1 MPRYSAT
8 FTRTFSGKRGTARL
22 FRKQNTMQ
30 IDIIWLRDNFRQ
42 FNKQYFGDKLPEPR
56 FFIGRSRSQLGSL
69 SYKRGLILGRQ
80 LFSRGNSANAFTLSI
95 SNFYDQTEYQFR
107 NVLLH
112 EMIHLSIAA
121 SGVKDSSPHGVVF
134 RGMMA
139 RLNHEG
145 WDIHVMTKMEGVKKA
160 YTGSKTIIRQF
171 LVLAI
176 ETTNGKRYLSSV
188 NPKFAREINQR
199 ISEAKGITAYRWY
212 TTDNRWFENMPR
224 VRSLRGRLVETAT
237 FEKLTTSMTPIPF
250 H

>member
-1 MPRYSAT
+1 
-8 FTRTFSGKRGTARL
+8 
-22 FRKQNTMQ
+22 MQ

-42 FNKQYFGDKLPEPR
+42 FNKQYFGDNLPEPR
-56 FFIGRSRSQLGSL
+56 FFIGRSKSQLGSL
-69 SYKRGLILGRQ
+69 AYKRGLILGKQ
-80 LFSRGNSANAFTLSI
+80 IFCRGNMANAFTLSM

-121 SGVKDSSPHGVVF
+121 SRVKDTSPHGVVF

-139 RLNHEG
+139 RLNREG
-145 WDIHVMTKMEGVKKA
+145 WDIRVMTRMEGTKKA

-176 ETTNGKRYLSSV
+176 ETRNGKRYLSSV
-188 NPKFAREINQR
+188 NPKFAREINAR
-199 ISEAKGITAYRWY
+199 LNEAKEIEAHHWY

-224 VRSLRGRLVETAT
+224 VRSLRGRYVDAAT
-237 FEKLTTSMTPIPF
+237 YAKLTALMTPITL

>member
-1 MPRYSAT
+1 
-8 FTRTFSGKRGTARL
+8 
-22 FRKQNTMQ
+22 MQ
-30 IDIIWLRDNFRQ
+30 IDMIWLRDNFRQ

-56 FFIGRSRSQLGSL
+56 FFIGRSKSQLGSL
-69 SYKRGLILGRQ
+69 SFKRGLILGRQ
-80 LFSRGNSANAFTLSI
+80 LFNRGNTANAFTLSI

-139 RLNHEG
+139 RLNREG

-160 YTGSKTIIRQF
+160 YTGSKTIIRQY

-176 ETTNGKRYLSSV
+176 QTTEGKRYLSSV
-188 NPKFAREINQR
+188 NPRFAREINAR
-199 ISEAKGITAYRWY
+199 IRAAKEVSAAKWY

-224 VRSLRGRLVETAT
+224 VRSLRGRHVDTTT
-237 FEKLTTSMTPIPF
+237 FEKLTNVMTPISF
-250 H
+250 

>member
-1 MPRYSAT
+1 
-8 FTRTFSGKRGTARL
+8 
-22 FRKQNTMQ
+22 
-30 IDIIWLRDNFRQ
+30 
-42 FNKQYFGDKLPEPR
+42 
-56 FFIGRSRSQLGSL
+56 
-69 SYKRGLILGRQ
+69 
-80 LFSRGNSANAFTLSI
+80 
-95 SNFYDQTEYQFR
+95 
-107 NVLLH
+107 
-112 EMIHLSIAA
+112 
-121 SGVKDSSPHGVVF
+121 
-134 RGMMA
+134 MA

-160 YTGSKTIIRQF
+160 YMGSKTIIRQF

>member
-1 MPRYSAT
+1 
-8 FTRTFSGKRGTARL
+8 
-22 FRKQNTMQ
+22 MQ

-42 FNKQYFGDKLPEPR
+42 FNKQYFDDKLPEPR

-80 LFSRGNSANAFTLSI
+80 LFNRGNSANAFTLSM

-121 SGVKDSSPHGVVF
+121 SGVKDSSPHGTVF

-139 RLNHEG
+139 RLNREG
-145 WDIHVMTKMEGVKKA
+145 WDIHVMTKMEGTKKA
-160 YTGSKTIIRQF
+160 YTGSKTIIRQY
-171 LVLAI
+171 LVLAM
-176 ETTNGKRYLSSV
+176 ETRDGKRFLSSV
-188 NPKFAREINQR
+188 NPRFAREIN
-199 ISEAKGITAYRWY
+199 AKINKAKEIVNSRWY
-212 TTDNRWFENMPR
+212 TTDNRWFEDMPR
-224 VRSLRGRLVETAT
+224 VRSLRGRHVDDAT
-237 FEKLTTSMTPIPF
+237 YGKLTTLMTPITF

>member
-1 MPRYSAT
+1 
-8 FTRTFSGKRGTARL
+8 
-22 FRKQNTMQ
+22 MQ

-56 FFIGRSRSQLGSL
+56 FFIGRSKSQLGSL
-69 SYKRGLILGRQ
+69 AYKRGLVLGRQ
-80 LFSRGNSANAFTLSI
+80 LFNRGNSANAFTLSM

-139 RLNHEG
+139 RLNREG
-145 WDIHVMTKMEGVKKA
+145 WDIHVMTKMEGTKKA
-160 YTGSKTIIRQF
+160 YTGSKTIIRQY

-176 ETTNGKRYLSSV
+176 ETRDGKRFLSSV
-188 NPKFAREINQR
+188 NPRFAREINTR
-199 ISEAKGITAYRWY
+199 LHEAKEIVNSRWY
-212 TTDNRWFENMPR
+212 TTDNRWFEDMPR
-224 VRSLRGRLVETAT
+224 VRSLRGRNVDDAT
-237 FEKLTTSMTPIPF
+237 YGKLTSLMTPITF

>member
-1 MPRYSAT
+1 M
-8 FTRTFSGKRGTARL
+8 
-22 FRKQNTMQ
+22 
-30 IDIIWLRDNFRQ
+30 IWLRDNFRQ

-56 FFIGRSRSQLGSL
+56 FFIGRSKSQLGSL
-69 SYKRGLILGRQ
+69 SFKRGLILGRQ
-80 LFSRGNSANAFTLSI
+80 LFNRGNTANAFTLSI

-139 RLNHEG
+139 RLNREG

-160 YTGSKTIIRQF
+160 YTGSKTIIRQY

-176 ETTNGKRYLSSV
+176 QTTEGKRYLSSV
-188 NPKFAREINQR
+188 NPRFAREINAR
-199 ISEAKGITAYRWY
+199 IRAAKEVSAAKWY

-224 VRSLRGRLVETAT
+224 VRSLRGRHVDTTT
-237 FEKLTTSMTPIPF
+237 FEKLTNVMTPISF
-250 H
+250 